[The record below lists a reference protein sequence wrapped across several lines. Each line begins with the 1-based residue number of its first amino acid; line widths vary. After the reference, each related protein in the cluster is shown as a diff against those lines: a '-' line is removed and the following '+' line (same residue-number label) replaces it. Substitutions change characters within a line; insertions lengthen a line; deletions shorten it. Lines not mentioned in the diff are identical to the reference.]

1 MRWDHQFLVPLRK
14 WEFAASET
22 APTTGQPV
30 VGTAVVAVDLRVEV
44 EGEPVVLE
52 VPSLFLS
59 AAPKS
64 VAGAAGAS
72 EPAVVASVPAAATFG
87 PAVVADVVAVEAI
100 AR

>member
-1 MRWDHQFLVPLRK
+1 M
-14 WEFAASET
+14 WEFAVSGT

-30 VGTAVVAVDLRVEV
+30 VGTAVVAIDLWVEV
-44 EGEPVVLE
+44 DGEPIVLE

-72 EPAVVASVPAAATFG
+72 EPAAVASVPAAAAFG
-87 PAVVADVVAVEAI
+87 LAVVATVVAVEAI
-100 AR
+100 ARLPSSQH